1 MKKKESKLPGAWTFR
16 NEQTEWMNEMVR
28 KPEAIVHIRV
38 YWTIGFTLQVYIML
52 KCNFVQKFLFLFGIL
67 AMPTMNNVNQ
77 GPFHYSSGHFILLVF
92 FSFEAGQHL
101 QLCSSFIHQNFKW
114 SNYSVIM
121 SHLLQNNGTSLWA
134 TVLVRNCLICF
145 IWQKT
150 QEDAQANLNL

>member
-1 MKKKESKLPGAWTFR
+1 MIKNNKMKKKESKLLGAWTFR

-92 FSFEAGQHL
+92 LVLRRGSICNCALVLFTKIL
-101 QLCSSFIHQNFKW
+101 NDLIIVCVW
-114 SNYSVIM
+114 S
-121 SHLLQNNGTSLWA
+121 WA
-134 TVLVRNCLICF
+134 ICF
-145 IWQKT
+145 RIMELHYEQRFS
-150 QEDAQANLNL
+150 